1 MSGSDGE
8 WIEVNGEQQTHSTSS
23 VKKIHITYV
32 LDMSGS
38 MWQTLDGT
46 IEGFNSFIKQQKE
59 DPNGECFLTLIL
71 FDDEYQVV
79 YKDKKIQDVENLT
92 SETFVPRGQTALLDA
107 IGKTINSVPHI
118 DSQTNNIIIVIHTD
132 GHENSSKEYTW
143 ETISE
148 IISKKKD
155 ENWEFIFLGANQD
168 AIETAAK
175 INIDRGS
182 ALTYSNTPQHSSNSM
197 HSVSNSISRRRSGQD
212 RRINFSPMERTS
224 SIQHS
229 SSNPTEQPNR
239 IESNTPGTPMRRT
252 PSRVLR

>member
-1 MSGSDGE
+1 MLCTRS
-8 WIEVNGEQQTHSTSS
+8 
-23 VKKIHITYV
+23 
-32 LDMSGS
+32 
-38 MWQTLDGT
+38 
-46 IEGFNSFIKQQKE
+46 
-59 DPNGECFLTLIL
+59 
-71 FDDEYQVV
+71 
-79 YKDKKIQDVENLT
+79 

-107 IGKTINSVPHI
+107 IGKAVNSVPSI

-182 ALTYSNTPQHSSNSM
+182 ALTYSNTP
-197 HSVSNSISRRRSGQD
+197 
-212 RRINFSPMERTS
+212 P
-224 SIQHS
+224 
-229 SSNPTEQPNR
+229 SNPGLKFTFNSP
-239 IESNTPGTPMRRT
+239 ISLIVPALTLALIP
-252 PSRVLR
+252 